1 MDAMAWRLTR
11 EVLSTRTGLRALAR
25 HDPTLGEIARLRL
38 LHGLE
43 LDEIAVSLEISVWTA
58 KREWSSAKRWLRRYS
73 LGQLSPEDLRLRAE
87 TEDVGRWNDQGET
100 RH

>member
-1 MDAMAWRLTR
+1 MAWRLTR

-38 LHGLE
+38 LQGLE

-58 KREWSSAKRWLRRYS
+58 KREWSTAKAWLRRYS

-87 TEDVGRWNDQGET
+87 AEAEDEGHPFEHVET

>member
-1 MDAMAWRLTR
+1 MDAMVWRLTR

-25 HDPTLGEIARLRL
+25 HDPTLSEIATLRL

-58 KREWSSAKRWLRRYS
+58 KREWSSAKRWLRRYC
-73 LGQLSPEDLRLRAE
+73 LGQLRPEDLRLRAE
-87 TEDVGRWNDQGET
+87 AEDEGRWNDLAET

>member
-11 EVLSTRTGLRALAR
+11 ELLSTRAGLRALAR

-38 LHGLE
+38 LRGLE

-58 KREWSSAKRWLRRYS
+58 KREWSTAKRWLRRYS
-73 LGQLSPEDLRLRAE
+73 LGQLRPEDLRLRAE
-87 TEDVGRWNDQGET
+87 AENEGRLNDHGET